1 MTVKASK
8 IQTNRPILI
17 LLYGFPGAGKT
28 HFARQ
33 LSEDLQSAHV
43 HADRIR
49 HELFEQPRFDR
60 EENAVVTQLMEYMT
74 EEFLSAGLNVIY
86 DTNAAR
92 FGQRRALRDMARR
105 HGAQSLIVWFQMDPD
120 TAFQRTRNRDRRK
133 SDDKYAREYSAEL
146 FKRYISHMQQP
157 QNEDYV
163 VVSGKHVFTSQRTAI
178 LKKLIELGYIQT
190 LAAQDK
196 VVKPGLINLVPRV
209 QPGRVNLDR
218 RNISIR

>member
-1 MTVKASK
+1 MTVKASR

-17 LLYGFPGAGKT
+17 LLYGFPGSGKT

-33 LSEDLQSAHV
+33 LSDDLQSAHV
-43 HADRIR
+43 HGDRIR
-49 HELFEQPRFDR
+49 HELFEQPRYDR

-105 HGAQSLIVWFQMDPD
+105 HGADSIIVWFQMDAD
-120 TAFQRTRNRDRRK
+120 SAYQRTRMRDRRK
-133 SDDKYAREYSAEL
+133 SDDKYARDYSSEL
-146 FKRYISHMQQP
+146 FKRYVSHMQQP

-196 VVKPGLINLVPRV
+196 VAKPGLINLVPRV